1 MFTDFLNNLKI
12 DNSDQITSR
21 YEEITCCLNK
31 KYRNSDSKTNNR
43 LQVGSYGR
51 WTAIK
56 GISDLDMLYIM
67 PNSKW
72 NDYQQ
77 LGGQSKLLKEV
88 RDTIQNRYPKTD
100 VKVNRLVICVTFKNF
115 YIEVQPVFELDDG
128 SFKYPDTYDGG
139 HWRITKPR
147 KEISAMKEF
156 DDNKNKNL
164 RNLCK
169 MVRSWKNKHGIVMGG
184 LLIDTLAYN
193 FFKSDTYYDY
203 KGFLYYDYLS
213 RDFFEFLKN
222 QEDQKYYL
230 ALGSRQQV
238 KVKKKF
244 QKAAKKAYDLCLDAI
259 KAGDNDIAYDKWKK
273 VYGRAFPCRPKQLSE
288 SQAQLS
294 YNFNNTEEFI
304 EDKYS
309 VDIRYSFK
317 LDCKVTQNGYRP
329 FWLRNYSWK
338 LSVNKKLCFVASDID
353 VPEPYIVNWK
363 VLNIGQEAERR
374 DCVRGQIINDNGNKE
389 QIEHT
394 KFTGDHLVEC
404 YIIKNNVVVARESII
419 VPIEIPDPRFCVFSS

>member
-1 MFTDFLNNLKI
+1 MFTDFLDNLKI
-12 DNSDQITSR
+12 DNSEQITSR

-100 VKVNRLVICVTFKNF
+100 VKVNRLVICVTFNNF

-156 DDNKNKNL
+156 VDNKNNNL
-164 RNLCK
+164 RYLCK
-169 MVRSWKNKHGIVMGG
+169 MVRSWKNKHGIFMGG

-193 FFKSDTYYDY
+193 FLNSDTYYDD

-222 QEDQKYYL
+222 QEDKEYYL

-273 VYGRAFPCRPKQLSE
+273 VYGRSFPCRPKQLSE

-294 YNFNNTEEFI
+294 CNFNNTEEFI

-317 LDCKVTQNGYRP
+317 LDCEVTQNGYRP
-329 FWLRNYSWK
+329 FWLSYYSWK

-353 VPEPYIVNWK
+353 VPEPYIVKWK

-374 DCVRGQIINDNGNKE
+374 DCVRGQIINDNGNKK
-389 QIEHT
+389 QIEQT
-394 KFTGDHLVEC
+394 SFTGDHLVEC
-404 YIIKNNVVVARESII
+404 YIIKNNVVVAKESII
-419 VPIEIPDPRFCVFSS
+419 VPIE